1 MMQTPSSPEQN
12 ASSLAQKRDALHR
25 AIAESVQPGE
35 LLLVAYSGGVDSAYL
50 AWEAHAVLADRMLAV
65 IADSPS
71 LPRKELAAAIE
82 FAQLHSIPL
91 RVVQTSE
98 LQSADYARNDTSRC
112 FHCKDE
118 LFRVMEDLAQQT
130 SAATKIAY
138 GRNLDDDG
146 DFRPGQHAARQHAVL
161 APLATAGLGKQ
172 DVRALAHQMGL
183 ALWDKPASACLASR
197 IEYGRPVTVETLRQ
211 VELAEDHLHALG
223 FHHLRVRHHG
233 DLARVEIDRA
243 ELPQALSL
251 EMLDRI
257 SSAVRACGF
266 QYVALDTNGYRSGA
280 MNEKLIPLQA
290 LLRTS

>member
-1 MMQTPSSPEQN
+1 MTTDLHHWQAALNTELRKHDR
-12 ASSLAQKRDALHR
+12 LA
-25 AIAESVQPGE
+25 
-35 LLLVAYSGGVDSAYL
+35 VAYSGGVDSAYL
-50 AWEAHAVLADRMLAV
+50 AWEAHAVLADRTLAV

-98 LQSADYARNDTSRC
+98 LQSATYTRNDTSRC

-130 SAATKIAY
+130 SVPNKLAY

-172 DVRALAHQMGL
+172 DVRALAQQMGL

-211 VELAEDHLHALG
+211 VELAEEHLHALG

-233 DLARVEIDRA
+233 DLARIEIDRA
-243 ELPQALSL
+243 ELPRALSL

-266 QYVALDTNGYRSGA
+266 KYVTLDADGYRSGA
-280 MNEKLIPLQA
+280 MNEKLVANDIIPIET